1 MINWIGKKSAFL
13 EFGWVRFH
21 SWIPRQTKATETK
34 CHSPNWILFALWSCK
49 TRWKTSTNLIR
60 SNKFPRQCCERRF
73 LITVNSWQR
82 GGGGGGQCRET
93 SWRPPWTYNVLLYRL
108 SYSKITKDVSASRP
122 LINKTSIASTRKES
136 ALNRS
141 MVDHGIFFI
150 LCWYSCF
157 VPQLGIPTSLQFF
170 GKKEKRNTVQR

>member
-1 MINWIGKKSAFL
+1 MNWRKYTFL

-34 CHSPNWILFALWSCK
+34 GHSPNWILFSLWSCK
-49 TRWKTSTNLIR
+49 TRWKTSTKLICG
-60 SNKFPRQCCERRF
+60 NKFHGSAARGFWLRSIVDSEGEGG
-73 LITVNSWQR
+73 VNF
-82 GGGGGGQCRET
+82 CRKT
-93 SWRPPWTYNVLLYRL
+93 LWRLPWTCHVSNFFAFCRIPNN
-108 SYSKITKDVSASRP
+108 KICKCI
-122 LINKTSIASTRKES
+122 L
-136 ALNRS
+136 ALRICTEQKY
-141 MVDHGIFFI
+141 DWLWQLFT